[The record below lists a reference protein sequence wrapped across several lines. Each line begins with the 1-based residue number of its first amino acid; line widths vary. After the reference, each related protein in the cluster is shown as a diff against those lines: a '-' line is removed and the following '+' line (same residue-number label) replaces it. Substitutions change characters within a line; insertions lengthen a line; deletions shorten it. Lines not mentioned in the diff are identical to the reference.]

1 VRWVREYGRPEWDGG
16 RGRVVRLYIA
26 GQDITARKQAEEA
39 LRESEARTR
48 AIVNTAVDGII
59 TIDAQGVID
68 SFNPAAERL
77 FGYAAREAVGRNV
90 KLLMPAPYREE
101 HDDYIA
107 RYLRTG
113 EAKVIGVGREVVGQ
127 RKDGTTFPME
137 LAVSEMRLGGRRMFA
152 GIVRDI
158 TERKRAEEQLQAAL
172 REKETLL
179 REVHHR
185 VKNNLQVIHSLLDMQ
200 SERIA
205 DPQILAMFKESQN
218 RVKSMAL
225 IHQQLYQSK
234 DFTSIDFA
242 SYLHNLAGDLLS
254 LYAMNP
260 DALTLEIQADQVLLD
275 IHTAIPCGLIVNEL
289 VSNALKHAFPD
300 GRGGEIRVRL
310 RRHGRQVTLSVCDN
324 GVGFPAGVD
333 FRDTPSLGLQ
343 LVHLLTDQLGGT
355 VELRRGNG
363 TSFVIRFAAEEPRR

>member
-1 VRWVREYGRPEWDGG
+1 
-16 RGRVVRLYIA
+16 
-26 GQDITARKQAEEA
+26 
-39 LRESEARTR
+39 
-48 AIVNTAVDGII
+48 
-59 TIDAQGVID
+59 
-68 SFNPAAERL
+68 
-77 FGYAAREAVGRNV
+77 
-90 KLLMPAPYREE
+90 
-101 HDDYIA
+101 
-107 RYLRTG
+107 
-113 EAKVIGVGREVVGQ
+113 
-127 RKDGTTFPME
+127 
-137 LAVSEMRLGGRRMFA
+137 
-152 GIVRDI
+152 
-158 TERKRAEEQLQAAL
+158 
-172 REKETLL
+172 
-179 REVHHR
+179 
-185 VKNNLQVIHSLLDMQ
+185 
-200 SERIA
+200 
-205 DPQILAMFKESQN
+205 
-218 RVKSMAL
+218 MAL